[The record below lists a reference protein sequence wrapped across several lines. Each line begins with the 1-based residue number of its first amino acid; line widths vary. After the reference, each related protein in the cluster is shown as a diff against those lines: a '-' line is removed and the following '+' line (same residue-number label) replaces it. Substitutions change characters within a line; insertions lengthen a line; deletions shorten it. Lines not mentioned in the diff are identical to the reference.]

1 MQNVVS
7 TSNKIAAMFS
17 AVAITTFM
25 LTAYFA
31 PPAAAFSGIV
41 A

>member
-1 MQNVVS
+1 MQNETLS
-7 TSNKIAAMFS
+7 TRIAAMFG
-17 AVAITTFM
+17 AVAITAFM

-31 PPAAAFSGIV
+31 PPAAATVGIL

>member
-1 MQNVVS
+1 MQNE
-7 TSNKIAAMFS
+7 TSIGNRLAAMFS
-17 AVAITTFM
+17 AAAISAFM

-31 PPAAAFSGIV
+31 PSAGTVSGLV